1 MWQFW
6 LIAAGV
12 FFIAEIATMGFLVF
26 WLGVGSLFAMIVS
39 FFTDNLV
46 VQTAVF
52 VISSIILLLTTK
64 PFVNKFVNKK
74 KNVKTNCYSLI
85 GDEGIVT
92 EDINTLESTGQV
104 KVNGEVWSATCDDD
118 LTIAKGSAI
127 KVVKVNG
134 VKLFVKPIKEDVKEK
149 EVVTK

>member
-74 KNVKTNCYSLI
+74 KSVKTNCYSLI

-118 LTIAKGSAI
+118 LTISKGSAI

>member
-74 KNVKTNCYSLI
+74 KSVKTNCYSLI

-104 KVNGEVWSATCDDD
+104 KVNGEVCSATCDDD